1 MLRSLYDWTMAF
13 AGHRHAVW
21 ALAIISFTESS
32 FFPIPPDVL
41 LIPMVLANR
50 RRAWEY
56 AAICTLASVLGG
68 IAGYAIGALLYD
80 TVGAWVIDLYGYGT
94 QMEAFRQAYAE
105 WGTWIILIKGLTPIP
120 YKIVTITS
128 GFAGYDLFWFI
139 VLSAITRAGRF
150 FLVGWL
156 LHRYGEPVR
165 GFIEKRLE
173 LVTAA
178 VAVLFVGGFV
188 VARYII

>member
-1 MLRSLYDWTMAF
+1 MLRRLYNWTMEF
-13 AGHRHAVW
+13 AGHRHATR
-21 ALAIISFTESS
+21 ALATVSFTESS

-50 RRAWEY
+50 EKAWYY
-56 AAICTLASVLGG
+56 ATVCTISSVIGG
-68 IAGYAIGALLYD
+68 IFGYLIGWLLYD
-80 TVGAWVIDLYGYGT
+80 SVGLWLMNLYGYGT
-94 QMEAFRQAYAE
+94 QVEAFRQAYAE

-139 VLSAITRAGRF
+139 LLSIITRAARF
-150 FLVGWL
+150 FLVAAL
-156 LHRYGEPVR
+156 LYQYGEPVR

-173 LVTAA
+173 LVTAGIA
-178 VAVLFVGGFV
+178 VIFVGGFV
-188 VARYII
+188 IARYVI

>member
-1 MLRSLYDWTMAF
+1 MAF